1 MKALKIY
8 HYNYT
13 KTEQIYKTL
22 IIILE
27 SVKYFCDKLFRKV
40 ISSRLI
46 TWNTAHDIHK
56 DNKAF
61 EVFPKHLGAKLVVIR
76 VYYFN
81 HHYFIIFLHEYFSRV
96 IDSS

>member
-46 TWNTAHDIHK
+46 T
-56 DNKAF
+56 
-61 EVFPKHLGAKLVVIR
+61 
-76 VYYFN
+76 
-81 HHYFIIFLHEYFSRV
+81 
-96 IDSS
+96 